1 MNLLHD
7 VVGPQA
13 RRRTAV
19 LEVGG
24 YALLVILGW
33 VAVARLA
40 AHGELSTR
48 AWEPFTEPGLWRL
61 LGEGLLNNVR
71 AAAAGMMLSLSLG
84 ILLALALLAP
94 TRAIRWP
101 ARVLTEFFR
110 SVPLLLLLYFTSL
123 VLPAYGLRLSDFW
136 FLTLALTVYN
146 MAVIA
151 DIVRAGVLALPR
163 GQSEGALALG
173 FSPFTA
179 MRLVIL
185 PQAIRAMSPA
195 LVSQLVILLKGTAL
209 AYVLGGYVELLRS
222 ATIVGQYFTR
232 SALQALMVAA
242 VLFMLVNLALSGLA
256 RLLERRQRRRYGLH
270 TVARAGVELATVPA
284 VTR

>member
-1 MNLLHD
+1 M
-7 VVGPQA
+7 VGPQA